1 MSARLAD
8 IEARRENI
16 ADLREI
22 VGALKA
28 IAANRMMQGERALA
42 SIRAYAHAV
51 EEMLSTALIDRP
63 IQQQRTLDHVKRGLI
78 LFSGEYGFT
87 GAFNERLINNLVDA
101 VRPDDRVFVV
111 GQRGALFVRERKIV
125 PDWETPMAT
134 RVQSVSETAH
144 RLTGELF
151 RRIHQGDINAVRMI
165 YPKHQGGGQSQPTS
179 RALFPLDLQRHQK
192 SRLMQRPLMHLD
204 PDLVIARVTEEYIFA
219 ILTLAT
225 MESLVSENGARLVT
239 MQQAHQ
245 SIEDKLE
252 VLENEIRVRRQDE
265 ITTEILDI
273 MTGAEAAART

>member
-16 ADLREI
+16 ADLSEI

-28 IAANRMMQGERALA
+28 IAANRMMQGESALA
-42 SIRAYAHAV
+42 SIRAYADSV
-51 EEMLSTALIDRP
+51 EEMLSTTLIDRP
-63 IQQQRTLDHVKRGLI
+63 LPQARATDHTKRGLI

-87 GAFNERLINNLVDA
+87 GAFTEKLIDDLVDT
-101 VRPDDRVFVV
+101 VTPDDHVFVV
-111 GQRGALFVRERKIV
+111 GQRGAIFVRERNIQ

-134 RVQSVSETAH
+134 RIQSVSETAH

-151 RRIHQGDINAVRMI
+151 RCIYQGEINAVSMI
-165 YPKHQGGGQSQPTS
+165 YAKHQGGGLSQPTT
-179 RALFPLDLQRHQK
+179 RALFPLDLQQHQK
-192 SRLMQRPLMHLD
+192 SKRMTRPLMHLD
-204 PDLVIARVTEEYIFA
+204 PEIIISRITEEYIFA

-245 SIEDKLE
+245 SIENKLE
-252 VLENEIRVRRQDE
+252 VLGNEMRVRRQDE

-273 MTGAEAAART
+273 VTGAEASLRT